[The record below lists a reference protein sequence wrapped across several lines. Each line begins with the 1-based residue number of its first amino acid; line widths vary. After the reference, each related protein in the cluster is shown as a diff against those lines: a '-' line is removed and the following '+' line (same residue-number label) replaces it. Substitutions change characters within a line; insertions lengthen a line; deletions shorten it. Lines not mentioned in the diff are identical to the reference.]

1 MDKKFTVYL
10 LSSTHWDREWYQ
22 NFQGFRWRLVNMVD
36 DLMEKLEEH
45 PEFKQFTFDGQT
57 IVLEDYL
64 EIAPENKERLQK
76 LIKDGR
82 ILIGPWYVMPD
93 EYLVSGESLI
103 HNMLIGTKISNNYG
117 VNPNKYGYI
126 CDIFGHTAQMPQIFK
141 GFNIDG
147 ALLGRGTNEGDC
159 PAHFL
164 WESPDGSKV
173 TTFKLQDNKGYGAFW
188 FEMYNFQERNTPEQM
203 DEGIRNLIDH
213 ELSRSDIPV
222 VLIMDAQDHQHI
234 HMDKL
239 LYAKKRIPE
248 LYPGAEVK
256 IVSLCEMVEELQAYT
271 HMMPVKRGEINA
283 PARDQNIFVHVITN
297 TLSSRYDIK
306 QANDKG
312 QALLEKWAGPLT
324 ALSNTVGK
332 KPIRKAYY
340 DTAYRHL
347 IQNHP
352 HDSICG
358 CSPDQIH
365 KDMIYRF
372 DQVFEIGNE
381 ICDYGMEYISR
392 SKEEGKNTILTI
404 ANPLPF
410 KRKEAVTVDLWF
422 DCDYKYRYSEPISYY
437 GEERNSFFIIDK
449 NGNQVPYRL
458 LNVTR
463 NKKQVVCGKYY
474 DFDRHT
480 VSFEA
485 ELPAGGTA
493 EYMIVPKVGAVR
505 YFDTLK
511 TGANTAENEFIK
523 LTVNNDGTID
533 IYDKRTG
540 KSYNNQLQFADNGDI
555 GDGWYHVAPT
565 NDKTYL
571 SMGGAC
577 VVSVLCDTPAKCTF
591 TIEKQ
596 MYVPKTI
603 QRNHELK
610 PDIRRSEDYS
620 LITVTS
626 NVSVTKSSPMVDVK
640 MTVDN
645 TAKNHRLRLIVPTG
659 ITENKYYASEA
670 FCVVEREVKLPKEQ
684 EMWREACQHE
694 KAMTSFAYK
703 KDKKGGLAFISGG
716 GLHEIGAFEDNE
728 GTLAVTLLRCIGQAE
743 PHQEAIAGQLLGK
756 WDYNFG
762 LLPIDNESNADMQRY
777 SDILSTGIR
786 YKDDRTALENPE
798 NRSFFELSSEK
809 GDICYS
815 TLKPAE
821 NGKSN
826 IVRIY
831 NMSDKKQDATLTFSK
846 EIKKAYLTDLE
857 ENILSEVKADDNSVT
872 VAMDKW
878 KIATLNIEL

>member
-22 NFQGFRWRLVNMVD
+22 NFQGFRWRLTDMID
-36 DLMEKLEEH
+36 DLMDKLENN
-45 PEFKQFTFDGQT
+45 PDFDQFTFDGQT

-64 EIAPENKERLQK
+64 EIAPENKERLSK

-93 EYLVSGESLI
+93 EYLLSGESLI
-103 HNMLIGTKISNNYG
+103 HNMLIGTKISKEFG
-117 VNPNKYGYI
+117 VEPNKYGYI

-141 GFNIDG
+141 GFGMDG

-159 PAHFL
+159 PAHFI

-173 TTFKLQDNKGYGAFW
+173 ITFKLQDNKGYGAFW
-188 FEMYNFQERNTPEQM
+188 FEMINFQERNTPEEM
-203 DEGIRNLIDH
+203 DEGIRNLMDH

-222 VLIMDAQDHQHI
+222 VLIMDGQDHQHI
-234 HMDKL
+234 HAERL

-256 IVSLCEMVEELQAYT
+256 IVSLCEMVEELKGYT
-271 HMMPVKRGEINA
+271 DKMPTLKGEINA
-283 PARDQNIFVHVITN
+283 PARDRNIFVHLITN

-306 QANDKG
+306 QANDKS
-312 QALLEKWAGPLT
+312 QALLEKWAGPMT
-324 ALSNTVGK
+324 VTVNTVGK
-332 KPIRKAYY
+332 KPIRKAFY
-340 DTAYRHL
+340 DTAYKHL

-358 CSPDQIH
+358 CSPDQVH
-365 KDMIYRF
+365 KDMRYRF
-372 DQVFEIGNE
+372 DQALEIGNE
-381 ICDYGMEYISR
+381 ICDYGMQYLSR
-392 SKEEGKNTILTI
+392 SEKEGENTVLTI

-437 GEERNSFFIIDK
+437 GEERNSFLIVDK
-449 NGNQVPYRL
+449 DGNEIPYRL

-463 NKKQVVCGKYY
+463 GKKQVVCGKYY

-485 ELPAGGTA
+485 QLPAGGTA
-493 EYMIVPKVGAVR
+493 EYMIVPKDGAVR
-505 YFDTLK
+505 YFDTLR
-511 TGANTAENEFIK
+511 TGANTAENDYIK
-523 LTVNNDGTID
+523 LTVNNDGTVNIL
-533 IYDKRTG
+533 DKRTG
-540 KSYNNQLQFADNGDI
+540 KTYNNQLQFADNGEI

-565 NDKTYL
+565 NDRTYL
-571 SMGGAC
+571 STGGSC
-577 VVSVLCDTPAKCTF
+577 VVSVLYDTPAKCTF
-591 TIEKQ
+591 SIEKQ
-596 MYVPKTI
+596 IYVPKNI
-603 QRNHELK
+603 QRVHELK
-610 PDIRRSEDYS
+610 SDIRRSDEYS
-620 LITVTS
+620 LITITS
-626 NVSVTKSSPMVDVK
+626 NISITKSSPMVNVE
-640 MTVDN
+640 MTVNN

-659 ITENKYYASEA
+659 ITENKYFASEA

-694 KAMTSFAYK
+694 KAMSTFAYK
-703 KDKKGGLAFISGG
+703 KDSEGGLAFISGG
-716 GLHEIGAFEDNE
+716 GLHEIGAFDDSE

-743 PHQEAIAGQLLGK
+743 PHQEAIDGQLIGEWK
-756 WDYNFG
+756 YSFG
-762 LLPIDNESNADMQRY
+762 LLPIETESDADMQRY

-786 YKDDRTALENPE
+786 YKEDRTDLEKAE
-798 NRSFFELSSEK
+798 NRSFFELTSEN

-821 NGKSN
+821 SGKGS

-831 NMSDKKQDATLTFSK
+831 NMSANKQDTTLTFAK
-846 EIKKAYLTDLE
+846 EIKAAYITDLE
-857 ENILSEVKADDNSVT
+857 ENKLSELKTDGNSVT